1 MFPVPMMQTA
11 SAPEAPAVN
20 FMQTA
25 HALKA
30 PAFSVTTDDQLDTY
44 DTYGPLPPPADDV
57 PVMPKYTCRP

>member
-1 MFPVPMMQTA
+1 MFLVPVMQTA
-11 SAPEAPAVN
+11 STPKAPAVN

-30 PAFSVTTDDQLDTY
+30 PAVSVTTDDQLDTY